1 MSDRPI
7 KEMSFEEAMRRNRE
21 ALAVEDNDLIAMCYM
36 SEDFRHGMEAFL
48 AKRKPDWRG
57 R

>member
-1 MSDRPI
+1 
-7 KEMSFEEAMRRNRE
+7 
-21 ALAVEDNDLIAMCYM
+21 MCYM

-48 AKRKPDWRG
+48 AKEKPEWKG